1 MKITLDMLSGY
12 MPRETYGRVCANTRK
27 LRDIAGRISVLKARL
42 RAIDRRLLSLGTISL
57 GTVDTGIR
65 YLESMKGLLR
75 SISRLKAKAAGIRES
90 IKADVLPARKA
101 YDTAGNKSVKLVLT
115 VDEALRFLKEFTE
128 IVKNRPE
135 GAKRLEVGIDAGK
148 LY

>member
-1 MKITLDMLSGY
+1 MKITLDMLRGY
-12 MPRETYGRVCANTRK
+12 MPRETYERVCANTKK
-27 LRDIAGRISVLKARL
+27 LRNIADHISVLKARL
-42 RAIDRRLLSLGTISL
+42 RAIDKRLVSLGTISL
-57 GTVDTGIR
+57 GTVDTGIK
-65 YLESMKGLLR
+65 YLESMKGLFR

-115 VDEALRFLKEFTE
+115 VDEAFKFLKELTE
-128 IVKNRPE
+128 TVKNRPE
-135 GAKRLEVGIDAGK
+135 GAKRLEVGIDVGK